1 MGTGQRLHFHL
12 GCFGNFHL
20 QEEVA
25 EPAGKMAGEKK
36 NKVRSVS

>member
-20 QEEVA
+20 QKEVA
-25 EPAGKMAGEKK
+25 EPGKMAREKRK
-36 NKVRSVS
+36 G